1 MRKDSK
7 IDDVLQTLARPDQYI
22 RQIITNFLTYEF
34 DEDRADVRIGI
45 SGTGKYPNY
54 YIKQGFRYDYIYPKI
69 SKIGSFDLRYA
80 FHGRSHNKIL
90 EESFMGTNWSTVG
103 MSFDYLKKLS
113 RSV

>member
-1 MRKDSK
+1 MRRDSK
-7 IDDVLQTLARPDQYI
+7 IDDILQTLARPDEYI

-34 DEDRADVRIGI
+34 DENRADIRLGV

-54 YIKQGFRYDYIYPKI
+54 CINQGFKYDYISPKI
-69 SKIGSFDLRYA
+69 PNIGSFDLRCA

-90 EESFMGTNWSTVG
+90 EESFIGTNWSTVG

-113 RSV
+113 RFV